1 MKYFEWEGAVTEA
14 VAELMAIGHSDAAGI
29 VEAQPFYMQ
38 QSWGKGMD
46 AQLTAA
52 KVVEAAQEQAEE
64 RAVTPAPSRVN
75 WAVRPPKFEGIDH
88 GNAKTDGR
96 WAAAQLESDPA
107 QA

>member
-64 RAVTPAPSRVN
+64 RAVAM
-75 WAVRPPKFEGIDH
+75 
-88 GNAKTDGR
+88 
-96 WAAAQLESDPA
+96 AAEWGDVDAYNESALQQLAQKVEEMAESLVPDD
-107 QA
+107 